1 MQAIVSQGGAIP
13 LQEVGGIARRSTPSG
28 LVNPP
33 LAVSA
38 ARGLAAVCAEQR
50 VTVYD
55 LAEADSEEEDGDG
68 EDDGEAES
76 DEDGMDDADGDA

>member
-1 MQAIVSQGGAIP
+1 MR
-13 LQEVGGIARRSTPSG
+13 LQDIEGVARRSTPSG

-55 LAEADSEEEDGDG
+55 LAEAESDEEEDG
-68 EDDGEAES
+68 EAGS
-76 DEDGMDDADGDA
+76 DEGAMDDAEDEEAT

>member
-1 MQAIVSQGGAIP
+1 MR
-13 LQEVGGIARRSTPSG
+13 LQEVEGVARRATPSG

-55 LAEADSEEEDGDG
+55 LAEAESDEEEDG
-68 EDDGEAES
+68 EADS
-76 DEDGMDDADGDA
+76 DKCGMDDAGDEEAA